1 MEKDID
7 RESGVRKYLM
17 KEESGERNQLMKIET
32 DIERERG
39 GTVVLKLQKVVNEKR
54 ADKGSETRERKLE
67 KKRESEGRS
76 KETLT
81 WQRKKV
87 ERK

>member
-1 MEKDID
+1 MEKDIE

-39 GTVVLKLQKVVNEKR
+39 GTV
-54 ADKGSETRERKLE
+54 
-67 KKRESEGRS
+67 ESS
-76 KETLT
+76 
-81 WQRKKV
+81 
-87 ERK
+87 

>member
-1 MEKDID
+1 MEKDIE

>member
-67 KKRESEGRS
+67 KKRESEGRN

-81 WQRKKV
+81 WQRKRV